1 MDFLTTLNN
10 QEHNAVECAVFD
22 YLRTELEENIL
33 KYSKKDFEKYLTES
47 ITDFYYDAWCDSELI
62 DDDEDIYDEIYV
74 YFNTII
80 LCFFEIN
87 VDYPPRSSCQ
97 YTIINNED
105 ERDKITK
112 QIGHLKSVDQ
122 PKQKTDEWYTYRHNM
137 LTASTIW
144 KIFGSEASINSIIYE
159 KCNPLNT
166 NRVYSNSLVWGNMF
180 EPVSI
185 EFYENYYKT
194 KIDDFGCILHPNL
207 HMIGASPDGINVDPN
222 SSKYG
227 TMLEIKN
234 IVNRDIDGIPKEEY
248 WIQMQIQMETCDLDV
263 CDFLETRFVEYSEDE
278 YYEDKREIKGIVMYF
293 VKDFGS
299 DMKYLYKPFGMTDRK
314 EVDRWQSDQCD
325 SMMVIGY
332 SKTRVV
338 HWYLDEFSCIAVTR
352 NINWFEK
359 AQPVIENVYNIIQ
372 KEKETGFDHRA
383 PKKNKKVITVTQTD
397 QSDNQLIHNLEVE
410 RRINLVKLD
419 GDSESKNET

>member
-22 YLRTELEENIL
+22 YLRTELEENVL

-47 ITDFYYDAWCDSELI
+47 IVDFYYDAWCDSELI
-62 DDDEDIYDEIYV
+62 EDDEDIYDEIYV

-112 QIGHLKSVDQ
+112 QIEHLKSVDQ

-248 WIQMQIQMETCDLDV
+248 WIQMQIQMETCNLDV
-263 CDFLETRFVEYSEDE
+263 CDFLETRFKTYESIEDFYHSSHEYKSVILEFQDPEKQTEYVYIPFHCENKGAFILETMKQKKDE
-278 YYEDKREIKGIVMYF
+278 KYNHVRNLYY
-293 VKDFGS
+293 
-299 DMKYLYKPFGMTDRK
+299 
-314 EVDRWQSDQCD
+314 
-325 SMMVIGY
+325 
-332 SKTRVV
+332 
-338 HWYLDEFSCIAVTR
+338 YLDEYSCVTVSR
-352 NINWFEK
+352 NKKWFEEAK
-359 AQPVIENVYNIIQ
+359 EYIENCWKTIETERETGYEHRKPKQKQNSMFSRKVFVTLQEDKHVIHNMPVLPNNII
-372 KEKETGFDHRA
+372 
-383 PKKNKKVITVTQTD
+383 
-397 QSDNQLIHNLEVE
+397 
-410 RRINLVKLD
+410 KL
-419 GDSESKNET
+419 G

>member
-248 WIQMQIQMETCDLDV
+248 WIQMQIQMETCNLDV
-263 CDFLETRFVEYSEDE
+263 CDFLETRFKTYESIEDFYHSSHEYKSVILEFQNPEKQTEYVYIPFNCENKGAFILETMKQKKDE
-278 YYEDKREIKGIVMYF
+278 KYHHVRNLYY
-293 VKDFGS
+293 
-299 DMKYLYKPFGMTDRK
+299 
-314 EVDRWQSDQCD
+314 
-325 SMMVIGY
+325 
-332 SKTRVV
+332 
-338 HWYLDEFSCIAVTR
+338 YLDEYSCVTVRR
-352 NINWFEK
+352 NKKWFEEAK
-359 AQPVIENVYNIIQ
+359 EYIENCWKTIETERETGYEHRKPKQKQNSMFSRKVFVTLQEDKHVIHNMPVSPNNII
-372 KEKETGFDHRA
+372 
-383 PKKNKKVITVTQTD
+383 
-397 QSDNQLIHNLEVE
+397 
-410 RRINLVKLD
+410 KL
-419 GDSESKNET
+419 G

>member
-22 YLRTELEENIL
+22 YLRTELEENVL

-185 EFYENYYKT
+185 EFYEHYYKT

-248 WIQMQIQMETCDLDV
+248 WIQMQIQMETCNLDV
-263 CDFLETRFVEYSEDE
+263 CDFLETRFKTYESIEDFYHSSHEYKSVILEFQNPEKQTE
-278 YYEDKREIKGIVMYF
+278 YVYIPFHCENKGAFILET
-293 VKDFGS
+293 
-299 DMKYLYKPFGMTDRK
+299 MK
-314 EVDRWQSDQCD
+314 
-325 SMMVIGY
+325 
-332 SKTRVV
+332 
-338 HWYLDEFSCIAVTR
+338 
-352 NINWFEK
+352 
-359 AQPVIENVYNIIQ
+359 Q
-372 KEKETGFDHRA
+372 KER
-383 PKKNKKVITVTQTD
+383 
-397 QSDNQLIHNLEVE
+397 
-410 RRINLVKLD
+410 
-419 GDSESKNET
+419 